1 MKKRVY
7 IVTAVVSYL
16 ALLITTMPANTVS
29 SIIND
34 NSPVKIRGVSGT
46 IWHGKAF
53 SVDINNSIQLQS
65 TEWSFT
71 VWKLLLG
78 QLAIDI
84 ETQYLDNNINSEIGT
99 SFLGRYFINDLS
111 ATILA
116 KDLAQLAEIPLAQLS
131 GLISLNITQAQW
143 KQGELPIATG
153 EINWKDAAVTITD
166 TASLGNVSIL
176 LNESEQ
182 QLLNAD
188 ISNQGGDI
196 KISGNAELVPETDY
210 ALNITLTPTATAKN
224 NIKQSLGL
232 FAQKQ
237 SNGDYVL
244 KKSGSLNQ
252 IM

>member
-131 GLISLNITQAQW
+131 GLISLNITHAQW

>member
-7 IVTAVVSYL
+7 IVTAVASYL

-131 GLISLNITQAQW
+131 GLISLNITHAQW

>member
-16 ALLITTMPANTVS
+16 ALLITTMPVNTVS

-131 GLISLNITQAQW
+131 GLISLNITHAQW